1 MKKKQHEKQKKKF
14 SFLRDL
20 FVPAEETDIDFFSD
34 EPDDEE
40 VLDLFDAE
48 ELEELGLNKET
59 PAVPSVPAAEA
70 KQTALDMTAIES
82 ENGQT
87 EQTVSPSNAPI
98 GAAFFL
104 QRNLA
109 PAREARTDIS
119 QAVPADPAFTAEAPS
134 ADTATVENA
143 ADTAASAVP
152 SGPAAAGGSEASAS
166 EQEPIRLF
174 DDENSEE
181 SSSAETIPARP
192 VVHGTAA
199 PRREHSSH
207 TAETYTRTLRSGSS
221 SMRINFRETESSR
234 KNSVIRERVRSEEEA
249 VRRTKEEKR
258 QKKKK
263 KRLGF
268 LKETALNI
276 FFVGAIVVGV
286 LIALWYTFLL
296 REVIVSGNEAYESS
310 YIVGLSGLKT
320 GTHMLFCDLDAAREQ
335 VAADP
340 YLQVDAVEYI
350 FPARVRIR
358 VTERKEAAGIVGLD
372 YNVIIDH
379 SGYVLSM
386 SGGTDLSDMLRVT
399 GLSMSGF
406 QVGQRIGQST
416 DFSTAALVSI
426 INALETFDLKDDITS
441 VDMTTPLA
449 VTMTAN
455 SGLTIFLGQP
465 TELDEK
471 MLSLYKILPS
481 LTSTG
486 VSSGTLYLTAKGGA
500 VYSPVNSGANVT
512 AGTEAGGEADGL
524 EGDNLPDDETVP
536 VAPTVTPAP
545 TPAPQSLQPG
555 GSDGFQG

>member
-1 MKKKQHEKQKKKF
+1 MKKDPQDKQKKKF

-20 FVPAEETDIDFFSD
+20 FVPAEETDIDFFPD

-40 VLDLFDAE
+40 LLGLFDPE
-48 ELEELGLNKET
+48 ELEELGLTAEEPAKAAPVPENAPAVET
-59 PAVPSVPAAEA
+59 PAAPDILPA
-70 KQTALDMTAIES
+70 QDTTTANTGM
-82 ENGQT
+82 
-87 EQTVSPSNAPI
+87 

-104 QRNLA
+104 QRNMA
-109 PAREARTDIS
+109 PAREARTDIA
-119 QAVPADPAFTAEAPS
+119 QPVPAEHAFTAPAVNTEAAVAEPATEAP
-134 ADTATVENA
+134 APVPDAGTAPETPEVLTEA
-143 ADTAASAVP
+143 EA
-152 SGPAAAGGSEASAS
+152 PAE
-166 EQEPIRLF
+166 EQEVIRLF
-174 DDENSEE
+174 DDGEDGASK
-181 SSSAETIPARP
+181 TDTPARP

-199 PRREHSSH
+199 PRREHAAH
-207 TAETYTRTLRSGSS
+207 TVETHARTLRSGNG

-234 KNSVIRERVRSEEEA
+234 KNTVIRERVRSEEEA

-276 FFVGAIVVGV
+276 FFVGAIAVGV
-286 LIALWYTFLL
+286 MIALWYTFLL
-296 REVIVSGNEAYESS
+296 REVIVSGNEQYESE

-320 GTHMLFCDLDAAREQ
+320 GTHMIFCDLDAAREQ

-386 SGGTDLSDMLRVT
+386 SGGTDLSDLLRVT
-399 GLSMSGF
+399 GVSMSGF

-426 INALETFDLKDDITS
+426 INALETFDLKDSIS
-441 VDMTTPLA
+441 SIDMTTPLA
-449 VTMTAN
+449 VTMTAD
-455 SGLTIFLGQP
+455 SGLTVFLGQP

-471 MLSLYKILPS
+471 MLSLYKILPY
-481 LTSTG
+481 LTGSG

-500 VYSPVNSGANVT
+500 VYSPMNSAVNVT
-512 AGTEAGGEADGL
+512 GTDGNSEAPVPEDD
-524 EGDNLPDDETVP
+524 EPDDGTVP
-536 VAPTVTPAP
+536 VAPMATPAP